1 MLGLSL
7 AIGVLIDDAIV
18 VRENIVRHMERGED
32 RITAARNGT
41 AEIGLAVTATTFSI
55 VAVFVPVAF
64 MGGGA
69 GEWFRPFAVTVV
81 SSVMVSLFISF
92 TLDPMLSAYWGDP
105 PGHSRASGAG
115 SAKCSHASTRGST
128 TRRIAT
134 ARSSNGRCITASGWR
149 WERSRC

>member
-1 MLGLSL
+1 M
-7 AIGVLIDDAIV
+7 LIDDAIV

-81 SSVMVSLFISF
+81 VV
-92 TLDPMLSAYWGDP
+92 
-105 PGHSRASGAG
+105 GAG
-115 SAKCSHASTRGST
+115 QSVHLLHARPDAVGVLGRSAGPRHTRSARGLGRYLARFNEWFDHQANRYGNVIEWALHHRT
-128 TRRIAT
+128 WMALRR
-134 ARSSNGRCITASGWR
+134 
-149 WERSRC
+149 RSRCCSGSR